1 MNEQITSQLSQPGP
15 FQHNWTLGFCTLTP
29 SPYFFYFLFFLT
41 DRPKRN
47 ARVREER
54 IKALLVYE
62 PKSLYT
68 LNTNDCSV
76 ESLDH
81 RSANPC

>member
-1 MNEQITSQLSQPGP
+1 MNEQSTSQLSQPGP
-15 FQHNWTLGFCTLTP
+15 FQPNWTLGLCTHTP
-29 SPYFFYFLFFLT
+29 SFFFFFLT

-47 ARVREER
+47 VRVREET

-62 PKSLYT
+62 PESLCT

>member
-15 FQHNWTLGFCTLTP
+15 FQPNWTLGFYTLTP
-29 SPYFFYFLFFLT
+29 SLFFF
-41 DRPKRN
+41 RPKRN
-47 ARVREER
+47 VRVREER
-54 IKALLVYE
+54 IKALLLYQPE
-62 PKSLYT
+62 SLYT

-81 RSANPC
+81 RSANP

>member
-15 FQHNWTLGFCTLTP
+15 FQPNWTLGFCTLTP
-29 SPYFFYFLFFLT
+29 SCFFFFFFLT
-41 DRPKRN
+41 DRTKRN
-47 ARVREER
+47 VKVREER
-54 IKALLVYE
+54 IKALLVYVPE
-62 PKSLYT
+62 SLYT
-68 LNTNDCSV
+68 LNINDCSV